1 MVKIRLTRLGRK
13 KRPFYRIVVTDIRN
27 RREGAALAELGY
39 YNPLSKELKL
49 NKALALEWISK
60 GAIPTQT
67 TQRLIDKAPEDGALV
82 VLEKAQKER
91 LSKKAQAKKQAEAEK
106 TAEESAA

>member
-1 MVKIRLTRLGRK
+1 MVKIRLARLGRK

-49 NKALALEWISK
+49 NKALALEWIAK
-60 GAIPTQT
+60 GAIPTDT
-67 TQRLIDKAPEDGALV
+67 TQRLINKAPEDGALV
-82 VLEKAQKER
+82 VLEKTQKER
-91 LSKKAQAKKQAEAEK
+91 LSKKAQAKKQSEAQQAAEA
-106 TAEESAA
+106 ASA